1 MRLAI
6 VGAGISGLAAAHRL
20 RVLLG
25 PAAEIV
31 VLEQRDRIGG
41 VLHTVDLAGRPFDV
55 GAEAFLARRP
65 EVPALLAEL
74 GLAAEVVCGRSPGP
88 RRVIPRTGHGR

>member
-1 MRLAI
+1 
-6 VGAGISGLAAAHRL
+6 
-20 RVLLG
+20 VLLG

-41 VLHTVDLAGRPFDV
+41 VLHTVDLAGQPFDV

-74 GLAAEVVCGRSPGP
+74 GLASEIVHPTAARPTIRAGGRTVDMP
-88 RRVIPRTGHGR
+88 RGR